1 MKSKTIIIIISVILL
16 LAICTGATV
25 IIINKVKENK
35 NNNQDTG
42 ENVQEENTSKPE
54 NEDENVYVPPEEESD
69 EEIEARH
76 NLTLKIISP
85 EEEIFSERQARY
97 YNALAEGNAKY
108 SNLIKCHWDF
118 YLDQNNGEALYQ
130 TMDNG
135 GVLSGESKEV
145 CGFTST
151 FIEASGN
158 LRVVLTM
165 TVYDAVNDN
174 LETVTAER
182 KYVVR

>member
-1 MKSKTIIIIISVILL
+1 MKNKTIVTIVSVILL
-16 LAICTGATV
+16 LSICTGSIV
-25 IIINKVKENK
+25 IIINKTKQAK
-35 NNNQDTG
+35 NNNDQNTEESKQDDNSNNSDNNQDDT
-42 ENVQEENTSKPE
+42 
-54 NEDENVYVPPEEESD
+54 YVPPEEKPT
-69 EEIEARH
+69 EEKEH

-85 EEEIFSERQARY
+85 EEEIFSVRQARH

-108 SNLIKCHWDF
+108 SHLVRCHWDF

-130 TMDNG
+130 TMDNT
-135 GVLSGESKEV
+135 GVLSGESKEM

-151 FIEASGN
+151 FIEATGN

-174 LETVTAER
+174 LETVTAEK
-182 KYVVR
+182 KYIVR